1 MSLMQ
6 QILLILLILFIILFW
21 LITSGNINIIILT
34 NLLVLFIHLNYII
47 YNYLQRR
54 QSLLT

>member
-54 QSLLT
+54 PSLLT